1 MRSIFFSLFKEY
13 REAFL
18 MVDKT
23 DTGFI
28 PKSELG
34 RCVRTLGLN
43 PRETE
48 LKNVQGAVDAE
59 GEFTANQSN
68 L

>member
-1 MRSIFFSLFKEY
+1 MYVPEY
-13 REAFL
+13 KEAFL

-34 RCVRTLGLN
+34 KCVRTLGLN
-43 PRETE
+43 PRESE
-48 LKNVQGAVDAE
+48 LNNVQSVADAE
-59 GEFTANQSN
+59 GNNNCTCGKETSP
-68 L
+68 